1 MAAMIAGISTV
12 AYLPPARATQVVKG
26 EGEENE
32 EVGGEK

>member
-12 AYLPPARATQVVKG
+12 AYLPPRATQVVKG

-32 EVGGEK
+32 EVEGEK